1 MWKTVNSQNSSGN
14 SENKRK
20 GCAPSG
26 ARIFGYGFLVTYHKK
41 AWTPCSRKGLCAD
54 PLFEIKTSCSPNL
67 TENLVTVE
75 DSDLNGNFRGKYE
88 TLHGWKVK
96 YVFKINLI

>member
-1 MWKTVNSQNSSGN
+1 MMSKDRWSIVWLRVSYGSTLCDH
-14 SENKRK
+14 RK
-20 GCAPSG
+20 G
-26 ARIFGYGFLVTYHKK
+26 
-41 AWTPCSRKGLCAD
+41 WTPCSRKGLCAD
-54 PLFEIKTSCSPNL
+54 SLFEIKTSCSPNL
-67 TENLVTVE
+67 IENKLVTVE